1 MDDLTATGYRPDS
14 LLTAL
19 ALELHTTNDAALAA
33 ALSVAPPV
41 ISKIRSKKLGVGAS
55 LLIRAHDLTGFEIG
69 SMREL
74 MGLPRRMY
82 IRD

>member
-1 MDDLTATGYRPDS
+1 MDDLTATGYRPEA

-19 ALELHTTNDAALAA
+19 ARKLHTTTDAALAT
-33 ALSVAPPV
+33 ALSIYPPA
-41 ISKIRSKKLGVGAS
+41 ISKIRSGKLGVGAS

-74 MGLPRRMY
+74 MGLPRRMF
-82 IRD
+82 IHD